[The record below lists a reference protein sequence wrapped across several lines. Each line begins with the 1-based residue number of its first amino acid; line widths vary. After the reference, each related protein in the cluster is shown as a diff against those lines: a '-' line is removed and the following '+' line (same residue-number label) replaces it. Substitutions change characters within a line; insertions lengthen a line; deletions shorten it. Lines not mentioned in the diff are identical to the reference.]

1 MRINRELQVVL
12 NAAYQEAKQRNHE
25 YLTPEH
31 VLYAA
36 LHFDFPRAVL
46 EECGAEPDEIRS
58 QIDDH
63 LKEKVPV
70 VEGSDPFQ
78 SLGFQ
83 NVIERAV
90 FHTESAS
97 KEEVDMGDI
106 LVSIFD
112 EEESFG
118 AYFLRKAGIERIDL
132 LETISHGLDG
142 LESDSEDEESSLEE
156 EGAEGPAEGSEPD
169 FESVE
174 EEQEE
179 KQSKRKKKDPLS
191 QFTTDLTEA
200 ARNGELEP
208 LIGREDILE
217 RTIQVLC
224 RRMKNNPVHLGDPG
238 VGKTAITEGLAQR
251 IADETVPAALRNYH
265 VYRLDMGGMLA
276 GTRYRG
282 DFEERMKQIIQAL
295 EKRDDSIL
303 FIDEIHTL
311 VGAGAVSGGS
321 MDASNMLK
329 PALASGK
336 LRCIG
341 ASTYEEFRKFFEKDR
356 ALSRRF
362 QKIEVA
368 EPSEDDTIEILQGLK
383 PKYEEYHNVR
393 FTDEAIYQA
402 VHLAALYINDRNLPD
417 KAIDVIDECGA
428 NVRMKIAASDEPAE
442 AVEINES
449 HVEYVVAKMAKI
461 PEKSVSTNE
470 KDRLK
475 NLEPDLQRVVYGQQD
490 AIKNVVDAVKRS
502 RAGFRNPD
510 KPVASFLFVGP
521 TGVGKTELARQLAGT
536 LGISM
541 LRFDMS
547 EYQEKHTV
555 SRLLGSP
562 PGYVG
567 YDEGAQLTD
576 AIRKTPHA
584 VLLLDEI
591 EKAHQDV
598 YNVLLQVMD
607 YATMTDNTGKKADF
621 RNVIIIMTSNAGA
634 REIGKPMIG
643 FGQRRVTNQA
653 VSDAVERIFSPEFRN
668 RLDKVV
674 VFNPLAQEIIEDI
687 VQKEID
693 AFNEQ
698 LEDKHVALEVTPE
711 ALTWLAEHGYSE
723 EFGARNIARLVEEKI
738 KSYFVDAVLFGDFQ
752 EGGKA
757 VADIQDDDIV
767 IRRKDDG
774 SDDGATNEG
783 EDNREE
789 VGEDA

>member
-282 DFEERMKQIIQAL
+282 DFEERMKQIIQTL

>member
-1 MRINRELQVVL
+1 MAMRINRELQVVL

-46 EECGAEPDEIRS
+46 EECGAEPDEIRT

-132 LETISHGLDG
+132 LEIISHGLEG
-142 LESDSEDEESSLEE
+142 FESESEDDEDSLDDEEQEE
-156 EGAEGPAEGSEPD
+156 AAEGSESE
-169 FESVE
+169 FESAE

-179 KQSKRKKKDPLS
+179 KQAKRKKKDPLS

-224 RRMKNNPVHLGDPG
+224 RRLKNNPVHLGDPG

-265 VYRLDMGGMLA
+265 IYRLDMGGMLA

-282 DFEERMKQIIQAL
+282 DFEERMKQIIQTL
-295 EKRDDSIL
+295 EKRDDAIL

-329 PALASGK
+329 PALSSGK

-368 EPSEDDTIEILQGLK
+368 EPTEDDTIEILQGLK

-393 FTDEAIYQA
+393 YTDEAIYQA
-402 VHLAALYINDRNLPD
+402 VHLAAMYINDRNLPD

-428 NVRMKIAASDEPAE
+428 NVRMKTAATDEPGE

-475 NLEPDLQRVVYGQQD
+475 NLGPDLQRVVYGQED
-490 AIKNVVDAVKRS
+490 AIRNVVDAVKRS

-521 TGVGKTELARQLAGT
+521 TGVGKTELARQLAST
-536 LGISM
+536 LGIAM

-643 FGQRRVTNQA
+643 FGQRRVTSQA
-653 VSDAVERIFSPEFRN
+653 VSDAVQRIFSPEFRN

-674 VFNPLAQEIIEDI
+674 VFNPLAQEVIENI

-698 LEDKHVALEVTPE
+698 LAEKHVELEITQD
-711 ALTWLAEHGYSE
+711 ALTWLADNGYSE

-757 VADIQDDDIV
+757 VVDVENDDIV
-767 IRRKDDG
+767 IRRTE
-774 SDDGATNEG
+774 GAADEES
-783 EDNREE
+783 EDNPEE